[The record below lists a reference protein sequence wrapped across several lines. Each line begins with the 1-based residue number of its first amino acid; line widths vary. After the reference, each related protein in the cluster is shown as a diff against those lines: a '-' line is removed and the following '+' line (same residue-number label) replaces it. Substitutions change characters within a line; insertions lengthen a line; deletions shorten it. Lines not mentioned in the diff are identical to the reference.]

1 MSWIVRTITS
11 PRLLPCHLVGAIF
24 FIPDIL
30 PTSRVVGVSTTDQET
45 GVVLLGQNT
54 NVIVAILL
62 GLSLHQAELRVSLP
76 GVPLN
81 PLLDVL
87 LQVLQAD
94 VVDNIAGSDEER
106 IPVLS

>member
-11 PRLLPCHLVGAIF
+11 PRLLASYLVATI
-24 FIPDIL
+24 FIPEITA
-30 PTSRVVGVSTTDQET
+30 TSRIVGISSTDQET
-45 GVVLLGQNT
+45 GVVLFGQDT
-54 NVIVAILL
+54 NVIVTILFR
-62 GLSLHQAELRVSLP
+62 LSLHQTELSVSLP

-94 VVDNIAGSDEER
+94 VVDNISGSDEER